1 MCSSKLCIGTNHS
14 NETNIQVWYQDDL
27 FKIQREISPGK
38 KERRE
43 GSKDRD
49 IRERRLG
56 VKESGRERVKGRER
70 K

>member
-1 MCSSKLCIGTNHS
+1 M
-14 NETNIQVWYQDDL
+14 WYQDDL

-49 IRERRLG
+49 IEERRLG
-56 VKESGRERVKGRER
+56 GKEGGRERGKGTER